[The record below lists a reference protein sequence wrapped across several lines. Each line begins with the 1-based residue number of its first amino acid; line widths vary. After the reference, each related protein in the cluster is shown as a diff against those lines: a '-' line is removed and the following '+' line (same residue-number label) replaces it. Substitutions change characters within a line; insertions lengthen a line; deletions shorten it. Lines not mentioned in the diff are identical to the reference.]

1 MGCVYLDATFRSPL
15 SLSPTGDP
23 PLPRLASALF
33 NKFNLFFCFSAH
45 RGRSYLPTY
54 LPPYLPAENAAA
66 EALSQIRKSGL
77 DWTGLDWPGFEALIL
92 LPLPLPL
99 MPSFHYLVLWNCAH
113 YTITVLYLVM

>member
-1 MGCVYLDATFRSPL
+1 MEWGVSILMPQFVPPYL
-15 SLSPTGDP
+15 SLLQATPLYPGLLQPCSINSISSSASPRTGAVP
-23 PLPRLASALF
+23 T
-33 NKFNLFFCFSAH
+33 
-45 RGRSYLPTY
+45 YLPTY
-54 LPPYLPAENAAA
+54 LPTYQLKTQQQKRC
-66 EALSQIRKSGL
+66 LRFVL